1 MAEQE
6 NRRIYLM
13 RHGETLYQ
21 SRASE
26 GALGNGELTERGRE
40 QIAAVALL
48 FRGVPLDRVYASPL
62 ARAQE
67 TARIVAQGKGLD
79 VLLSNDLR
87 EVTPNPDVVAK
98 LPTKETLQEVHRF
111 FKTPHASW
119 DEPYLGGETFREVQE
134 RGVRFFTS
142 LLSQEDWHTVLV
154 VAHGGINNAL
164 LAHVTGVSSGRLFNI
179 EQDFGCIN
187 VIDFIHGSPLL
198 RLANFTLYDQLKINL
213 RVHSLDIILR
223 LLQERGIVGRE
234 EKDGRPKTGD

>member
-1 MAEQE
+1 MDG
-6 NRRIYLM
+6 RRIYLM

-40 QIAAVALL
+40 QITSVALL

-67 TARIVAQGKGLD
+67 TAQIIAREKGLD
-79 VLLSNDLR
+79 VLLSADLR
-87 EVTPNPDVVAK
+87 EITPSEQIVTNQPPS
-98 LPTKETLQEVHRF
+98 ETLKEVQRF
-111 FKTPHASW
+111 FKSPTTSW
-119 DEPYLGGETFREVQE
+119 DESYLGGESFRQVQE
-134 RGVRFFTS
+134 RGVRFLDS
-142 LLSQEDWHTVLV
+142 LLSQEDWQTVLV

-164 LAHVTGVSSGRLFNI
+164 LAYVTGMTDGRIFNI

-187 VIDFIHGSPLL
+187 VIDFVHGRPLL

-223 LLQERGIVGRE
+223 LLQERGIVTE
-234 EKDGRPKTGD
+234 

>member
-67 TARIVAQGKGLD
+67 TARIVAKEKGLD

-87 EVTPNPDVVAK
+87 EVTPNPEVVAK

-134 RGVRFFTS
+134 RGVRFFLS
-142 LLSQEDWHTVLV
+142 LLGQEDWQTVLV
-154 VAHGGINNAL
+154 VAHGGLNNAL
-164 LAHVTGVSSGRLFNI
+164 LAHVTGVTSGRLFNI

-234 EKDGRPKTGD
+234 ENDGGPKTGD

>member
-62 ARAQE
+62 ARAHE
-67 TARIVAQGKGLD
+67 TARIVAKEKGLD

-87 EVTPNPDVVAK
+87 EVTPNPEVVAK

-134 RGVRFFTS
+134 RGVRVFTS

-187 VIDFIHGSPLL
+187 VIDFIHGGPLL

-234 EKDGRPKTGD
+234 EKDRGPKTGD